1 MSTNKTCFVLIFSI
15 FSQLWRKHDQ
25 NSKIKSI
32 KNSFKGPAYSLQD
45 SRKSRPYHTLQS
57 DKLASAKYSNCLPA
71 IANIWFIQ
79 LNLSHHRL
87 IQAKFWT
94 EGKSSSLAE
103 SDGVGY
109 SNINSPVRLHTAIL
123 LILLTQ
129 RNRST
134 AANPALQITA
144 CQPTGK
150 ISSIFS
156 FSLSSGFSPV
166 PDDPSFSLYLL
177 QWHPDPDF
185 LLALLLAFSF
195 SRYLKAFTPNQP
207 DYF

>member
-1 MSTNKTCFVLIFSI
+1 MIKIARQKALKTVLKV
-15 FSQLWRKHDQ
+15 QHMVC
-25 NSKIKSI
+25 KI
-32 KNSFKGPAYSLQD
+32 PE
-45 SRKSRPYHTLQS
+45 KSRPYHTLQS

-177 QWHPDPDF
+177 Q
-185 LLALLLAFSF
+185 
-195 SRYLKAFTPNQP
+195 
-207 DYF
+207 